1 MLCEFIYLL
10 SHTVFRI
17 MLPSHG
23 SQEIYI
29 YIYIYIYTHT
39 HTHIQD
45 IKLRVIINLKKYH
58 QPKPLCAALLC
69 NLFFE
74 FQIKVNIVNI
84 TDKICTRPGWV
95 LFSHS

>member
-1 MLCEFIYLL
+1 MSLYTYFPTLCSELCY
-10 SHTVFRI
+10 HR
-17 MLPSHG
+17 MAHRK
-23 SQEIYI
+23 Y
-29 YIYIYIYTHT
+29 
-39 HTHIQD
+39 THIQD

>member
-10 SHTVFRI
+10 SHPVFRI

-23 SQEIYI
+23 SKEIYI
-29 YIYIYIYTHT
+29 YIS
-39 HTHIQD
+39 D